1 MKKLIQ
7 NKTAFLILLICL
19 FTLTAI
25 AQVPAISSFSP
36 ISGPIGSS
44 IIISGSNFDASP
56 ANNIVFFGAVSATV
70 TSASATALDVVVPVG
85 ASYQPISVTTNGL
98 TAYSVLAFDVTFTP
112 GAPVTVNSFPNIAGY
127 GLNLNAG
134 SSQRLI
140 TSDFDGDG
148 KPDVVALAAFD
159 SISVFRNTSSG
170 NNISLA
176 AKKSFAA
183 ASFSPN
189 FSVADYDGDGMP
201 DLACV
206 NHFLNT
212 ASVFRNTSTVGD
224 ISFAPKIDI
233 ATTVH
238 PIAIVSGDIDGD
250 GKTDMI
256 ISNEDDSSVSVFRNT
271 TVGNN
276 ISFAARVDFRTGKR
290 PRYITL
296 ADLDGDLKADII
308 STNYVSSSIS
318 ILKNTSSPGTV
329 SFDPRTDIAT
339 EADPGCINAVDLDGD
354 LKNDLVITSESTHV
368 ISAFLNNSTTGNILF
383 APRVDHIVIQGNI
396 YPPPPPWSGPANTY
410 PVSIASGDVNGDG
423 KPDLYIG
430 CSTDNIYPAGKRVL
444 LINLSSA
451 GNISFAPCIEF
462 PGGPVTSACII
473 DLQGDSKPE
482 ILVVLP
488 NDFSAVLNIYGN
500 RIAEPVE
507 VKLCPPLGNTTIE
520 STLTG
525 TNYQWQVSSDSIN
538 FADVNNAGYYS
549 GTNTSSLQLT
559 NIPSSSYGNL
569 YRCIVDGG
577 SSETFGIRFRNEW
590 RWQSTHTQWE
600 DASGWTCGTLP
611 DENTNVVISNIANI
625 TLNSNVTIR
634 SLTVL
639 PGATLTIGA
648 GYNLTVLH

>member
-1 MKKLIQ
+1 MV
-7 NKTAFLILLICL
+7 FL
-19 FTLTAI
+19 FSFVTLTAF
-25 AQVPAISSFSP
+25 AQVPVINSFTP
-36 ISGPIGSS
+36 LSGPVGSTVTF
-44 IIISGSNFDASP
+44 SGTNFDATA
-56 ANNIVFFGAVSATV
+56 ANNIVFFGAVRATV

-85 ASYQPISVTTNGL
+85 ANYQPISVTTNGL
-98 TAYSVLAFDVTFTP
+98 TAYSVLVFDVTFTP
-112 GAPVTVNSFPNIAGY
+112 GAPVTVNSFPYEAGY

-134 SSQRLI
+134 ASQRLT

-148 KPDVVALAAFD
+148 KLDIVAIAAFD
-159 SISVFRNTSSG
+159 SISVFRNTSSVS
-170 NNISLA
+170 SLSF
-176 AKKSFAA
+176 AKKSFATTMYA
-183 ASFSPN
+183 PN
-189 FSVADYDGDGMP
+189 FSVADYNGDGKP

-212 ASVFRNTSTVGD
+212 VSVLMNTSTVGD

-233 ATTVH
+233 TTVVH
-238 PIAIVSGDIDGD
+238 PISIVSGDIDRD
-250 GKTDMI
+250 GMADMI

-271 TVGNN
+271 TIGNN
-276 ISFAARVDFRTGKR
+276 ISFAARVDFRMGKR
-290 PRYITL
+290 PRFITL

-308 STNYVSSSIS
+308 STNYVSTSIS
-318 ILKNTSSPGTV
+318 ILKNSSSPGTV

-368 ISAFLNNSTTGNILF
+368 ISTFLNNSTIGNILF
-383 APRVDHIVIQGNI
+383 APRVDHTVIQGNI

-423 KPDLYIG
+423 KPDLYVG
-430 CSTDNIYPAGKRVL
+430 CSTDNIYPAGKRIL

-451 GNISFAPCIEF
+451 SNISFAPRIEF
-462 PGGPVTSACII
+462 PGGPVTSACIS

-482 ILVVLP
+482 ILVVMP
-488 NDFSAVLNIYGN
+488 TDFTAALYIYRN
-500 RIAEPVE
+500 RIAEPVD
-507 VKLCPPLGNTTIE
+507 VVLCPPLGNTTIE

-549 GTNTSSLQLT
+549 GTNTSFLQLT

-577 SSETFGIRFRNEW
+577 NSETFGIRFQNEW

-600 DASGWTCGTLP
+600 DASGWSCGTLP
-611 DENTNVVISNIANI
+611 DANTDVIITNTANI
-625 TLNSNVTIR
+625 TLTSNVTIR
-634 SLTVL
+634 SLTIL
-639 PGATLTIGA
+639 PGATLTVSP
-648 GYNLTVLH
+648 GYNLTILH